1 MKLLSYQA
9 KHFSWEAFSQTIPD
23 ADPQSNGAVDDA
35 AVVWMHV
42 EWGDMEDRNRVFK
55 HALKQIKWVANKKE
69 LKTVV
74 LHSFAHLGGRP
85 ADADFA
91 RSIIQDLA
99 TRLRDTG
106 YTVHTTP
113 FGWFC
118 AWNLDVYGNS
128 MAKVFKHI
136 VPKTAST

>member
-23 ADPQSNGAVDDA
+23 ADPQSNGAANDA

-69 LKTVV
+69 LKTIV

-85 ADADFA
+85 ADTI
-91 RSIIQDLA
+91 R
-99 TRLRDTG
+99 
-106 YTVHTTP
+106 
-113 FGWFC
+113 
-118 AWNLDVYGNS
+118 NS
-128 MAKVFKHI
+128 
-136 VPKTAST
+136 

>member
-9 KHFSWEAFSQTIPD
+9 KHFSWESFSQTLPD
-23 ADPQSNGAVDDA
+23 ADPQSNGSVDNA
-35 AVVWMHV
+35 AVVWIHV
-42 EWGDMEDRNRVFK
+42 EWDDMNDLSRVFK
-55 HALKQIKWVANKKE
+55 HALKHIKWVANKKN

-85 ADADFA
+85 ADSNVA
-91 RSIIQDLA
+91 RTIIQDLA
-99 TRLRDTG
+99 TRLRNTG
-106 YTVHTTP
+106 YIVQVTP

-118 AWNLDVYGNS
+118 SWNLEVYGNS

-136 VPKTAST
+136 VPKTQTT